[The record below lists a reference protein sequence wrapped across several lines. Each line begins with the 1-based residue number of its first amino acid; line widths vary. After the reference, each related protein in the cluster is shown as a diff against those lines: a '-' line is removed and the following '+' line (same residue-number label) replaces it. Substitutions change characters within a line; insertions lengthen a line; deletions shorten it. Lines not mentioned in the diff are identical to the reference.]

1 MGYKLGPTQINGVKS
16 QISRDHRFECQN
28 RELDCVIRNVLF
40 ILINFWDLLS
50 EKETNNI
57 YIYILKV
64 VCLLYWYCILIC
76 QENYWSILYWKR
88 KAIRQLIIS
97 KKIQKFHGRLT
108 DAGIFPT
115 FFCNFDNGWWFLK
128 FIIAISWNF

>member
-57 YIYILKV
+57 YIYIYKKWFV
-64 VCLLYWYCILIC
+64 YFIDIASLYAKKITEVYCI
-76 QENYWSILYWKR
+76 EKER
-88 KAIRQLIIS
+88 
-97 KKIQKFHGRLT
+97 
-108 DAGIFPT
+108 P
-115 FFCNFDNGWWFLK
+115 
-128 FIIAISWNF
+128 

>member
-57 YIYILKV
+57 YIYIKSGLFTLLILHPYMPRKLLKYIV
-64 VCLLYWYCILIC
+64 LKKKGL
-76 QENYWSILYWKR
+76 
-88 KAIRQLIIS
+88 KAAYHI
-97 KKIQKFHGRLT
+97 
-108 DAGIFPT
+108 
-115 FFCNFDNGWWFLK
+115 
-128 FIIAISWNF
+128 

>member
-57 YIYILKV
+57 YIYIYKKWFVYFIDIASLNAKKITEV
-64 VCLLYWYCILIC
+64 YCI
-76 QENYWSILYWKR
+76 EKER
-88 KAIRQLIIS
+88 
-97 KKIQKFHGRLT
+97 
-108 DAGIFPT
+108 P
-115 FFCNFDNGWWFLK
+115 
-128 FIIAISWNF
+128 